1 MMASKKRRWLPLCFV
16 LMLQAGCTTGPLT
29 PLQGPVDTPPRFKGG
44 DPAAARIQGEWW
56 KVYHDDVLNNL
67 VETTLHNNPNLD
79 VAFAR
84 LRAAREA
91 VKGTSASFLPRID
104 ADAGFGYSRTSPY
117 TPFGEALGQQSIK
130 GNTYS
135 VEATVAWEPDIWG
148 RVANAVE
155 VADTKVVLAKIEVD
169 SYMLILCAEV
179 VQFYWQMRSAESD
192 LAILQAFQQS
202 RAETEQVLASKFKG
216 GLIGEL
222 ELARARADVANA
234 AAELEDAQKRR
245 ELNEHSL
252 ATLTGR
258 PIADFSVPPSPAVA
272 QRKFLPPAPPRMA
285 PGLPADILARR
296 PDLAATTQNIRAAI
310 ADRNIA
316 ETAFY
321 PSIKLTGNFG
331 FASME
336 LRTLLQGKQL
346 SFGPIAISL
355 PIFDGGRNK
364 ANLAAADARYQ
375 EAIAAHK
382 SKLLLALKEVD
393 DALTEVT
400 SNEAALE
407 QRQKALDAARR
418 VEAVARVRFDKGLGN
433 YFDVMDSQ
441 RTILSI
447 ERAMLQSRAQSLT
460 ASVQLVRA
468 VGGGWQADE
477 AVTSAQSYRAA
488 VPTTDTGLAR

>member
-1 MMASKKRRWLPLCFV
+1 MMAIRKKGWLLLCFV
-16 LMLQAGCTTGPLT
+16 LLLQAGCSTGPLT
-29 PLQGPVDTPPRFKGG
+29 PIEGPVDTPARFKGG
-44 DPAAARIQGEWW
+44 DPAAAPIQGEWW
-56 KVYHDDVLNNL
+56 KAYHDDVLTGL
-67 VETTLHNNPNLD
+67 VEATLRNNPNLN

-84 LRAAREA
+84 LRAAREE
-91 VKGTSASFLPRID
+91 VKATSAGLLPRID
-104 ADAGFGYSRTSPY
+104 ANAEFSYLHTSPY
-117 TPFGEALGQQSIK
+117 TPFGEALGQQSIE
-130 GNTYS
+130 GRQYS
-135 VEATVAWEPDIWG
+135 VGASVAWEPDLWG

-155 VADTKVVLAKIEVD
+155 VADTRVVLARIEID

-179 VQFYWQMRSAESD
+179 VQSYWQMRSAELDS
-192 LAILQAFQQS
+192 AILRAFQQS
-202 RAETEQVLASKFKG
+202 RAETEQVLASQYKG

-222 ELARARADVANA
+222 ELARARADVASA
-234 AAELEDAQKRR
+234 AAELADAGKRR
-245 ELNEHSL
+245 DLSEHSL

-258 PIADFSVPPSPAVA
+258 PIADFSVPPAFTNL
-272 QRKFLPPAPPRMA
+272 QRDFLLPPPPRIA
-285 PGLPADILARR
+285 PGMPADILARR
-296 PDLAATTQNIRAAI
+296 PDLAASAQHIRAAI

-336 LRTLLQGKQL
+336 LRTLLEGQQFSL
-346 SFGPIAISL
+346 GPVAISL

-375 EAIAAHK
+375 EAVASHK

-393 DALTEVT
+393 DALTEIAAG
-400 SNEAALE
+400 EAAVE

-418 VEAVARVRFDKGLGN
+418 AEAVARFRFDKGLAT

-441 RTILSI
+441 RTMLSI
-447 ERAMLQSRAQSLT
+447 ERAMLQNRTQALV

-468 VGGGWQADE
+468 LGGGWKAGE
-477 AVTSAQSYRAA
+477 VVTPAQLYR
-488 VPTTDTGLAR
+488 